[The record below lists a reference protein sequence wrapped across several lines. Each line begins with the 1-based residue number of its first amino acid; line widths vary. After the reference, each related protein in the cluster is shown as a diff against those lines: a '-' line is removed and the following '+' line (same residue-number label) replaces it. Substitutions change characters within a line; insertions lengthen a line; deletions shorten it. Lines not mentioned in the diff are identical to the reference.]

1 MIPVDKSMSFFL
13 KQRQRYLRNSKHSSQ
28 MAIDTPY
35 KKLPQNVN
43 NTVKW
48 KKLVKVDNLIS
59 ELILLS
65 KVRRAF
71 PNH

>member
-43 NTVKW
+43 NTVK
-48 KKLVKVDNLIS
+48 
-59 ELILLS
+59 
-65 KVRRAF
+65 
-71 PNH
+71 